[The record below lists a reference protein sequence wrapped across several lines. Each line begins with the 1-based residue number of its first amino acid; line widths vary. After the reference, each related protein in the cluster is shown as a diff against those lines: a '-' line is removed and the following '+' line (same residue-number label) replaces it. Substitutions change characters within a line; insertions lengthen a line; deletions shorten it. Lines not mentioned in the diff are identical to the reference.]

1 MFANQR
7 PANTMTDSNN
17 DSMAD
22 LMSLDGIKPM
32 IQDKVE
38 LRQPKAMRVKQHKLQ
53 QEKQAEFYFSD
64 GYVPHFSD
72 SGPMRFCADGVE
84 KYELK
89 KLRRGD
95 YYPEL
100 ILDLHGLNQEAA
112 KLEILALFQACK
124 KQQIG
129 CCCIIH
135 GIGTG
140 VLKTRT
146 PYWLAQYPDLLA
158 FHQAPLEWGGQG
170 ALLILLDTDT
180 EHSKF

>member
-1 MFANQR
+1 M
-7 PANTMTDSNN
+7 SNKQTE
-17 DSMAD
+17 SMAD
-22 LMSLDGIKPM
+22 FLSLDNLKPM
-32 IQDKVE
+32 VQDKVE
-38 LRQPKAMRVKQHKLQ
+38 LRKPKILRIKQHQKQ
-53 QEKQAEFYFSD
+53 QQKQAEFYFSD
-64 GYVPHFSD
+64 GFVPHLPD
-72 SGPMRFCADGVE
+72 SGPMRYCAEGVE

-100 ILDLHGLNQEAA
+100 ILDLHGLNQENA

-124 KQQIG
+124 KRRIA

-170 ALLILLDTDT
+170 ALLILLEQELDDL
-180 EHSKF
+180 KY

>member
-1 MFANQR
+1 MSSKK
-7 PANTMTDSNN
+7 TE
-17 DSMAD
+17 SMSD
-22 LMSLDGIKPM
+22 FLSLDNVKPM
-32 IQDKVE
+32 IQDKVD
-38 LRQPKAMRVKQHKLQ
+38 LQKPKAMRIQQHKKQ

-64 GYVPHFSD
+64 GFVPHLPD
-72 SGPMRFCADGVE
+72 HGPMRYCAEGVE

-124 KQQIG
+124 KQQIQ

-135 GIGTG
+135 GIGSG
-140 VLKTRT
+140 ILKTRT

-170 ALLILLDTDT
+170 ALLVLL
-180 EHSKF
+180 EHDIDEQKF

>member
-1 MFANQR
+1 MDKQDD
-7 PANTMTDSNN
+7 NTMAQL
-17 DSMAD
+17 MD
-22 LMSLDGIKPM
+22 LGGIKPM
-32 IQDKVE
+32 VQDKVL
-38 LRQPKAMRVKQHKLQ
+38 LRQPKIKRIKQHQLK

-64 GYVPHFSD
+64 GYIPHFSD
-72 SGPMRFCADGVE
+72 TGPMRYCAEDVE

-95 YYPEL
+95 YYPAL

-124 KQQIG
+124 KQQIQ

-140 VLKTRT
+140 GLKTRT

-170 ALLILLDTDT
+170 ALLILLDIESD
-180 EHSKF
+180 HQKF

>member
-1 MFANQR
+1 M
-7 PANTMTDSNN
+7 NN
-17 DSMAD
+17 NKTESMANW
-22 LMSLDGIKPM
+22 IKTDDIKVM

-38 LRQPKAMRVKQHKLQ
+38 LKKPKSVRIKQHLKLK
-53 QEKQAEFYFSD
+53 EKQAEFYFSD

-72 SGPMRFCADGVE
+72 EGPMRFCAEDVE

-95 YYPEL
+95 YPPEL
-100 ILDLHGLNQEAA
+100 ILDLHGLNQEDA
-112 KLEILALFQACK
+112 KQEILALFKACK
-124 KQQIG
+124 KQQIH

-146 PYWLAQYPDLLA
+146 PYWLAQHPDVLA

-170 ALLILLDTDT
+170 ALLVLLDYV
-180 EHSKF
+180 EPIEF

>member
-1 MFANQR
+1 M
-7 PANTMTDSNN
+7 NN
-17 DSMAD
+17 NKTESMAD
-22 LMSLDGIKPM
+22 LLSLDGLKPM
-32 IQDKVE
+32 VQDKVE
-38 LRQPKAMRVKQHKLQ
+38 LRQPKAVRVRQHKKLQ
-53 QEKQAEFYFSD
+53 QKQALFYFSD
-64 GYVPHFSD
+64 GYQPHLPD

-124 KQQIG
+124 KQRVQ

-140 VLKTRT
+140 VLKSRT

-170 ALLILLDTDT
+170 ALLILL
-180 EHSKF
+180 EQEQEPFKS